1 MKLVTPLRNCLHSN
15 VSVFYLY
22 LSLKKMTGA
31 IISQF
36 YWKDANN
43 QYNRY
48 LIGGSFFFIEP
59 DLGITTFSN
68 LAMARSRNDMVYAED
83 YFYFDTTL
91 PLFKS
96 SVREGKG
103 KQCIRLDREWLK
115 EFPDKNITL
124 IKFPFPVSSEC
135 FTNNGN
141 SPNKGQLV
149 ICEGYGEAD
158 YISVQDDPESIDFIR
173 VDDNQIRKFKLF
185 RQMANIQSIEQ
196 EPIYSDT
203 LSIDN
208 LDVIYTDM
216 HFNHS
221 MSGGP
226 ILDSKGK
233 EVLGVLSHEP
243 DDPFS
248 SDKFRGIKLNWF

>member
-1 MKLVTPLRNCLHSN
+1 
-15 VSVFYLY
+15 
-22 LSLKKMTGA
+22 MTGA

-43 QYNRY
+43 RY
-48 LIGGSFFFIEP
+48 SRYFISGSFFFIEP
-59 DLGITTFSN
+59 DLGITSFSN
-68 LAMARSRNDMVYAED
+68 LAIARSQNDMVYAED
-83 YFYFDTTL
+83 YFYFDTPL

-96 SVREGKG
+96 SVREEKG
-103 KQCIRLDREWLK
+103 KQCIRLDREWLQ

-135 FTNNGN
+135 FTHNEHA
-141 SPNKGQLV
+141 PDAGQLV
-149 ICEGYGEAD
+149 VCEGYGEAD
-158 YISVQDDPESIDFIR
+158 FITVQDDLESIDFVR
-173 VDDNQIRKFKLF
+173 VDDIQIRKFKLF
-185 RQMANIQSIEQ
+185 RQVTNIESIEQ

-203 LSIDN
+203 LNIGN

-216 HFNHS
+216 HFIPS

-243 DDPFS
+243 DDPYTS
-248 SDKFRGIKLNWF
+248 QKFKGIKLKY

>member
-1 MKLVTPLRNCLHSN
+1 
-15 VSVFYLY
+15 
-22 LSLKKMTGA
+22 MTGP

-43 QYNRY
+43 QYSRY
-48 LIGGSFFFIEP
+48 FIGGSFFFIEP
-59 DLGITTFSN
+59 DLAITTFSN
-68 LAMARSRNDMVYAED
+68 LAMARSQNDMVYAED
-83 YFYFDTTL
+83 YFYFDNQL

-103 KQCIRLDREWLK
+103 QQCIRLDREWLQ

-135 FTNNGN
+135 FTHNGN
-141 SPNKGQLV
+141 FPEEGQL
-149 ICEGYGEAD
+149 IIGEGYGESD
-158 YISVQDDPESIDFIR
+158 FIIVQDDPESIDFIR
-173 VDDNQIRKFKLF
+173 IDESQIRKFKLF
-185 RQMANIQSIEQ
+185 RQMAIVESIEQ
-196 EPIYSDT
+196 ETIYSDT
-203 LSIDN
+203 LNIDT

-243 DDPFS
+243 DDPFAPE
-248 SDKFRGIKLNWF
+248 KFKGIKMDWIINS

>member
-1 MKLVTPLRNCLHSN
+1 
-15 VSVFYLY
+15 
-22 LSLKKMTGA
+22 MTGA

-36 YWKDANN
+36 YWRDANN
-43 QYNRY
+43 KYSRY
-48 LIGGSFFFIEP
+48 FIGGSFFFIEP
-59 DLGITTFSN
+59 DLAITTFSN

-83 YFYFDTTL
+83 YFYFDTPL

-135 FTNNGN
+135 FTHNGN
-141 SPNKGQLV
+141 SPAKGQLV

-185 RQMANIQSIEQ
+185 RQWASIESIYR
-196 EPIYSDT
+196 ETVYSDIIN
-203 LSIDN
+203 IDN
-208 LDVIYTDM
+208 LDVFYTDM
-216 HFNHS
+216 HYSHT

-226 ILDSKGK
+226 IIDIKGK
-233 EVLGVLSHEP
+233 EILGILSHEP
-243 DDPFS
+243 NDPFHS
-248 SDKFRGIKLNWF
+248 QKFRGIKLNWF